1 MIFGLDNWNLYPI
14 TGIRCAYKTAPAVT
28 RRDGWCCLMVLG
40 VCLANADGKGYR
52 AGVAARVGGS
62 VRLDK
67 GQGCGFSGF
76 TALGGQDRAVGG

>member
-52 AGVAARVGGS
+52 VGVFAGILNIVTGKF
-62 VRLDK
+62 K
-67 GQGCGFSGF
+67 GKLC
-76 TALGGQDRAVGG
+76 TA